1 MSEAVKSFPGI
12 IRIHLE
18 RKIVFNNFRGSYRIS
33 LAHRFINYT
42 RFPSFLLSMEPLIRH
57 FSGYDQ
63 PLALPL
69 RVTGG
74 QDRPNCPAGLENH
87 NT

>member
-1 MSEAVKSFPGI
+1 M
-12 IRIHLE
+12 
-18 RKIVFNNFRGSYRIS
+18 FNNFRESYRIT
-33 LAHRFINYT
+33 LVHRSVINYT
-42 RFPSFLLSMEPLIRH
+42 RFPSFPLSMEPLIRH

-74 QDRPNCPAGLENH
+74 SRPP
-87 NT
+87 